1 MASETE
7 RGVHASTTHDK
18 IQHLRDH
25 VAEQEVGER
34 RYGQ

>member
-18 IQHLRDH
+18 IEHLRDY
-25 VAEQEVGER
+25 VAEQEADER
-34 RYGQ
+34 RCGE